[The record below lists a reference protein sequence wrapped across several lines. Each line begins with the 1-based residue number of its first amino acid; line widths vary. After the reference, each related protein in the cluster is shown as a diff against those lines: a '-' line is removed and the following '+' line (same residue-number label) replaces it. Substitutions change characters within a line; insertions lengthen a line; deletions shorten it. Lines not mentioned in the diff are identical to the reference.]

1 MRQNMK
7 TYDFVKGNSVCT
19 NEETFCFMT
28 SILKN
33 EDRCI
38 PVLKFLFQAPF
49 TAHEGSHFLNALQG
63 ERRLAQ
69 GPQGNA
75 HELHGI
81 IVRCHPVGA

>member
-19 NEETFCFMT
+19 NEEKYCFMT
-28 SILKN
+28 SMLKN
-33 EDRCI
+33 EDRNL
-38 PVLKFLFQAPF
+38 PVLKFLFQAPLP
-49 TAHEGSHFLNALQG
+49 AHEGGHFLNALQG

-75 HELHGI
+75 HELHGVV
-81 IVRCHPVGA
+81 VRRHPIRA

>member
-28 SILKN
+28 SMLKN

-49 TAHEGSHFLNALQG
+49 TAHEGSHFLNAVQG

-69 GPQGNA
+69 GAAGQ
-75 HELHGI
+75 
-81 IVRCHPVGA
+81 CS